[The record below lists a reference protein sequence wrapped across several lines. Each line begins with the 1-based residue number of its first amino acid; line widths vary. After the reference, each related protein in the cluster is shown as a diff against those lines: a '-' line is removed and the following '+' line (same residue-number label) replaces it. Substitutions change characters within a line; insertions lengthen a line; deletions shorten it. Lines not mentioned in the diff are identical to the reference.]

1 MDLAA
6 NADAGPQV
14 RSAATAGLREILAL
28 TRAASSAHA
37 AGARDDIER
46 FLRRPDGTQKRTA
59 PLPTPAGE
67 PIGGAIR

>member
-6 NADAGPQV
+6 NPDAGPQV
-14 RSAATAGLREILAL
+14 RSAAAAGLREILGL
-28 TRAASSAHA
+28 TRATTSAHA
-37 AGARDDIER
+37 VGTREDIER